1 MKSNV
6 ISNKRNIFGIIKETV
21 FGSMV
26 DFFKELGGTETDEMQ
41 EEAVTPDVKAGVAR
55 VEATTLDDNKDYV
68 EVSAGKTVKFGGLD
82 SYKRKVDTSKVVKAH
97 EEKLKNSQEKADD
110 EKEKGAARTRGARN
124 YSLIFVFIT

>member
-26 DFFKELGGTETDEMQ
+26 DFFKTLGSTEADEMQ
-41 EEAVTPDVKAGVAR
+41 EEAVTADIKAGVVR
-55 VEATTLDDNKDYV
+55 VEATTLEDKKDYV
-68 EVSAGKTVKFGGLD
+68 EVTAGKSVRFGGLN

-97 EEKLKNSQEKADD
+97 EEKLKNSQEKVDD
-110 EKEKGAARTRGARN
+110 EKEKGAARTRGAR
-124 YSLIFVFIT
+124 

>member
-1 MKSNV
+1 
-6 ISNKRNIFGIIKETV
+6 
-21 FGSMV
+21 MV

-110 EKEKGAARTRGARN
+110 EKEKGAARTRGAR
-124 YSLIFVFIT
+124 

>member
-55 VEATTLDDNKDYV
+55 VEATTLEDKKDYV
-68 EVSAGKTVKFGGLD
+68 EVTAGKSVRFGGLN

-97 EEKLKNSQEKADD
+97 EEKLKNSQEKVDD
-110 EKEKGAARTRGARN
+110 EKEKGAARTRGAR
-124 YSLIFVFIT
+124 

>member
-41 EEAVTPDVKAGVAR
+41 EEAVTADIKAGVVR
-55 VEATTLDDNKDYV
+55 VEATTLEDKKDYV
-68 EVSAGKTVKFGGLD
+68 EVTAGKSVRFGGLN

-97 EEKLKNSQEKADD
+97 EEKLKNSQEKVDD
-110 EKEKGAARTRGARN
+110 EKEKGAARTRGAR
-124 YSLIFVFIT
+124 

>member
-1 MKSNV
+1 MKSKV

-26 DFFKELGGTETDEMQ
+26 DFFKTLGSTEADEMQ
-41 EEAVTPDVKAGVAR
+41 EEAVTADIKAGVVR

-68 EVSAGKTVKFGGLD
+68 EVSAGKTVNFGGLD

-97 EEKLKNSQEKADD
+97 EEKVKNSQEKADD
-110 EKEKGAARTRGARN
+110 EKEKGAARTRGAR
-124 YSLIFVFIT
+124 

>member
-55 VEATTLDDNKDYV
+55 VEATTLDDKKDYV
-68 EVSAGKTVKFGGLD
+68 EVTAGKSVQFGGLN
-82 SYKRKVDTSKVVKAH
+82 SYKRKVDPSKAVKAY
-97 EEKLKNSQEKADD
+97 EEKVKNNHEKVTDK
-110 EKEKGAARTRGARN
+110 EQEKGAARTRGAR
-124 YSLIFVFIT
+124 